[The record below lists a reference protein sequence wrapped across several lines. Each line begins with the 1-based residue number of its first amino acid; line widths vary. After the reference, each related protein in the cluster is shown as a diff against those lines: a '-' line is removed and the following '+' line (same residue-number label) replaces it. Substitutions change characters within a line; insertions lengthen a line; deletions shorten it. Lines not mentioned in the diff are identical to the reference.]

1 VVPNSITPLLV
12 LQTLGVGSMISAE
25 AGLTFIG
32 IGLTPPAVS
41 WGLQLAAAKDYIDEA
56 AHLLVFPSI
65 FLAITVLGFVL
76 FGEALRD
83 RFDPKGR

>member
-1 VVPNSITPLLV
+1 
-12 LQTLGVGSMISAE
+12 
-25 AGLTFIG
+25 
-32 IGLTPPAVS
+32 VS